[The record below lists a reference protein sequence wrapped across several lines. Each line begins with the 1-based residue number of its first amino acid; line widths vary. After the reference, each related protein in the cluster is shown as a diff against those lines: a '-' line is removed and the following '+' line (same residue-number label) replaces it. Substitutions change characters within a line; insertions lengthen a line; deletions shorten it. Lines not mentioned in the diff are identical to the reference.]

1 VPIDIVVELLRLL
14 GAAVH
19 EGELNR
25 ADAIGRYVE
34 RLRAERGGPQGQ
46 GRGQDEEE
54 QEARKAEE
62 AEGSEKGGG
71 REGRSL
77 QRLRLRKG
85 GRERE
90 GAPKPSLWIKGA
102 SVYAAG
108 EPVRQPARLVVGTL
122 RLPTDRYTQPIPQ
135 ANFKHAV
142 KYLFGELS
150 KSGAVKEVS
159 DLGLVKNTGK
169 RKCAGGWGEGE
180 MKKHKRY
187 GSGGDGVPIEMVE
200 LLRLMG
206 LRWTRGSWRRRTASG
221 ATWKGCV
228 WSAAGAKGKGQCERE
243 GSEDDYSDHDRG
255 REREG
260 ERLKHKE
267 KTWSN
272 RITFIYFPCG
282 VCVYVYACSS
292 DCSSFDSRPCGCRVF
307 RLKYFSFVRCGNSL
321 GKSRVIRR
329 WLISLNAFT
338 DHPGFSICGD
348 NPKYIRPIQSLRVP
362 FWDRFCIP
370 QIEKGVWTIDIDNFN
385 SDSHQQPDENG
396 QAQEHAGGRQ
406 QHCQVRAL

>member
-1 VPIDIVVELLRLL
+1 MPIDIVVELLHLL

-46 GRGQDEEE
+46 GQGQDEEE
-54 QEARKAEE
+54 EARKAEE
-62 AEGSEKGGG
+62 AEDSEKGGG
-71 REGRSL
+71 GEGRSL

-85 GRERE
+85 GRERD

-102 SVYAAG
+102 SAYAAG

-150 KSGAVKEVS
+150 KSGAVKEVN

-169 RKCAGGWGEGE
+169 RKCARGWGEGE
-180 MKKHKRY
+180 TKMQKRY

-206 LRWTRGSWRRRTASG
+206 IT
-221 ATWKGCV
+221 V
-228 WSAAGAKGKGQCERE
+228 DERE
-243 GSEDDYSDHDRG
+243 LETADGIG
-255 REREG
+255 RYL
-260 ERLKHKE
+260 ERL
-267 KTWSN
+267 
-272 RITFIYFPCG
+272 
-282 VCVYVYACSS
+282 CVERGGA
-292 DCSSFDSRPCGCRVF
+292 
-307 RLKYFSFVRCGNSL
+307 
-321 GKSRVIRR
+321 
-329 WLISLNAFT
+329 
-338 DHPGFSICGD
+338 
-348 NPKYIRPIQSLRVP
+348 Q
-362 FWDRFCIP
+362 
-370 QIEKGVWTIDIDNFN
+370 
-385 SDSHQQPDENG
+385 G
-396 QAQEHAGGRQ
+396 QG
-406 QHCQVRAL
+406 